1 MKKYVIAGFAGIG
14 KTTLG
19 KINPK
24 DVIDMEIRPYK
35 YANYKNEYTLKQ
47 WYTMEHILNENYLPK
62 YFNAINEEIEKGTHK
77 FIFVWLT
84 IDVLEYLSKEN
95 IEFMVATWDHEEE
108 GIKEYLEELYTKR
121 GNPPDWR
128 RRVIEFL
135 DVINHYAEKNKI
147 KTILLNKNENMEMK
161 LKELNLLD

>member
-19 KINPK
+19 KLNPK

-47 WYTMEHILNENYLPK
+47 WYTTEHILNENYLPK
-62 YFNAINEEIEKGTHK
+62 YLNAIKEEIEKGTHK
-77 FIFVWLT
+77 IIFVWLT
-84 IDVLEYLSKEN
+84 TDVLENLSKEN
-95 IEFMVATWDHEEE
+95 IEFIVATWNHEEE
-108 GIKEYLEELYTKR
+108 GIREHLEELYTKR
-121 GNPPDWR
+121 GNPPDWKR
-128 RRVIEFL
+128 KVIEFL
-135 DVINHYAEKNKI
+135 DVINHYAEENKI

>member
-1 MKKYVIAGFAGIG
+1 MKKYIIAGFAGIG

-62 YFNAINEEIEKGTHK
+62 YLNAIKEEIEKGTHK
-77 FIFVWLT
+77 IIFVWLT
-84 IDVLEYLSKEN
+84 IDVLENLSKEN
-95 IEFMVATWDHEEE
+95 IEFIVATWNHKEE

-128 RRVIEFL
+128 RKNTNFL
-135 DVINHYAEKNKI
+135 DVINHYTKENKI
-147 KTILLNKNENMEMK
+147 KTIVLNKNENIEMK